1 MRGEEALQEGE
12 ILVVRFPKTGFKVLE
27 GEVTKR
33 QLEGGGLEMFCQER
47 AEESWVGDQAAHNR
61 SRHFFL
67 KHLRVK
73 TPVVMISG
81 VGEFF
86 FQGSTPIF
94 PLSI

>member
-1 MRGEEALQEGE
+1 MGEEGVGSPARGGNISGQISQGREGDQ
-12 ILVVRFPKTGFKVLE
+12 
-27 GEVTKR
+27 R
-33 QLEGGGLEMFCQER
+33 QLEGGGLKMFCQER

-61 SRHFFL
+61 SRQFIFL

-73 TPVVMISG
+73 TPVVMICG

-94 PLSI
+94 PLPI

>member
-1 MRGEEALQEGE
+1 MRGEEALLERE
-12 ILVVRFPKTGFKVLE
+12 ILEVRFPNKGFKVLE

-33 QLEGGGLEMFCQER
+33 ELEGGGLEMFCQER

-61 SRHFFL
+61 SRIFFFNY
-67 KHLRVK
+67 LRVK

-81 VGEFF
+81 IGGFF

-94 PLSI
+94 PLPI